1 MAEKENLLKKHL
13 EGIRIIDLT
22 AWLSGPF
29 VTLNL
34 AAMGAE
40 VIKIERP
47 KTGDPCRWN
56 PPFAGPQ
63 GVSYERKTD
72 DDISLLYLKRNRGKK
87 SITLNLQSERG
98 KEIFRSLVKIGDVVI
113 ENFAPGTMERLGFDY
128 SQLRALNSR
137 IIYCSISGYGQN
149 GPYRDRTAFDLTIQ
163 GMSGIMGVTGFPD
176 GPPTRCGAW
185 IGDLIPALY
194 GICGILTALV
204 SREKTGQGER
214 IDISMQ
220 DSCFSLIMDEA
231 LDLHLSL
238 GIPMRTGNRNP
249 RLAPWNV
256 YLARDGY
263 VAICV
268 ATNEQWFSFLE
279 AIGRGDLKEDPRFN
293 SPEGRCK
300 YSDQVEM
307 IVNSWISGL
316 TKKTALEALQKKKVP
331 CDLIPEIPEV
341 LADPQLKFRGMMEDL
356 VHPKSG
362 KTGLKA
368 AGFPIAF
375 LEKMAGFSSPAPYLG
390 QHNKEIYGN
399 LLGISDVDLKLLK
412 ETGVI

>member
-1 MAEKENLLKKHL
+1 MQKHL
-13 EGIRIIDLT
+13 EGIRVIDLT
-22 AWLSGPF
+22 AWLAGPF
-29 VTLNL
+29 VSLNL

-47 KTGDPCRWN
+47 RAGDPCRWN

-63 GVSYERKTD
+63 GVSHARKTD
-72 DDISLLYLKRNRGKK
+72 EDTSLLYLKRNRGKK
-87 SITLNLQSERG
+87 GISLNLQSERG
-98 KEIFRSLVKIGDVVI
+98 KEIFRQLVKKGDVVI

-128 SQLRALNSR
+128 PRLRAINSR

-149 GPYRDRTAFDLTIQ
+149 GPYRDRAAFDLTIQ

-185 IGDLIPALY
+185 IGDMIPALY
-194 GICGILTALV
+194 GVCGILAALA

-256 YLARDGY
+256 YPAVDGHL
-263 VAICV
+263 AICV
-268 ATNEQWFSFLE
+268 ATNEQWTAFLE
-279 AIGRGDLKEDPRFN
+279 AIGREDLKEDPRFKN
-293 SPEGRCK
+293 QEGRFK
-300 YSDQVEM
+300 HSDAVE
-307 IVNSWISGL
+307 IVVKEWLKGL
-316 TKKTALEALQKKKVP
+316 TQEGALRTLRAKKVP
-331 CDLIPEIPEV
+331 CDAVPEIPEV
-341 LADPQLKFRGMMEDL
+341 LEDPQLKARGMMPEL
-356 VHPKSG
+356 LHPQSG
-362 KTGLKA
+362 PTGLKA
-368 AGFPIAF
+368 AGFPIHF
-375 LEKMAGFSSPAPYLG
+375 SERPGGYSSPAPSIG
-390 QHNKEIYGN
+390 QHNQEVYGGI
-399 LLGISDVDLKLLK
+399 LGISDAEMEKLKS
-412 ETGVI
+412 EGII

>member
-1 MAEKENLLKKHL
+1 MQKHL
-13 EGIRIIDLT
+13 EGIRVIDLT
-22 AWLSGPF
+22 AWLAGPF
-29 VTLNL
+29 VSLNL

-47 KTGDPCRWN
+47 RAGDPCRWN

-63 GVSYERKTD
+63 GVSHARKTD
-72 DDISLLYLKRNRGKK
+72 EDTSLLYLKRNRGKK
-87 SITLNLQSERG
+87 GISLNLQSERG
-98 KEIFRSLVKIGDVVI
+98 KEIFRQLVKKGDVVI

-128 SQLRALNSR
+128 PRLRAINSR

-149 GPYRDRTAFDLTIQ
+149 GPYRDRAAFDLTIQ

-185 IGDLIPALY
+185 IGDMIPALY
-194 GICGILTALV
+194 GVCGILAALA

-256 YLARDGY
+256 YPAVDGHL
-263 VAICV
+263 AICV
-268 ATNEQWFSFLE
+268 ATNEQWTAFLE
-279 AIGRGDLKEDPRFN
+279 AIGREDLKEDPRFKN
-293 SPEGRCK
+293 QEGRFK
-300 YSDQVEM
+300 HSDAVE
-307 IVNSWISGL
+307 IVVKEWLKGL
-316 TKKTALEALQKKKVP
+316 TQEGALRTLRAKKVP
-331 CDLIPEIPEV
+331 CDAVPEIPEV
-341 LADPQLKFRGMMEDL
+341 LEDPQLKARGMMPEL
-356 VHPKSG
+356 LHPQSG
-362 KTGLKA
+362 LTGLKA
-368 AGFPIAF
+368 AGFPIHF
-375 LEKMAGFSSPAPYLG
+375 SERPGGYSSPAPSIG
-390 QHNKEIYGN
+390 QHNQEVYGGI
-399 LLGISDVDLKLLK
+399 LGISDAEMEKLKS
-412 ETGVI
+412 EGII